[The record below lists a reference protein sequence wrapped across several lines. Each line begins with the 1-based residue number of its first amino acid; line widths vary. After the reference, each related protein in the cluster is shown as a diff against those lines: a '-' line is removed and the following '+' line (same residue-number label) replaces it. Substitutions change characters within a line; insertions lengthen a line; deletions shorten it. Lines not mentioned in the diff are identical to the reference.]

1 MTVHV
6 QFTNRGGR
14 VVSIDFEDELEEAV
28 KYCGLRDE
36 LATRGVVRVL
46 VPFCGYC
53 ETKQIRQDD
62 LPAGHLY
69 GEICDDCFDPGRDV
83 NIDTTGISDDV
94 IAAAAK
100 FAGFSF
106 PVWGEI
112 NV

>member
-6 QFTNRGGR
+6 WFANGAGR
-14 VVSIDFEDELEEAV
+14 VVSIDFENELEQAV
-28 KYCGLRDE
+28 KYCGIRDE
-36 LATRGVVRVL
+36 FVRVL

-53 ETKQIRQDD
+53 ETQIKEND

-69 GEICDDCFDPGRDV
+69 GELCDGCFDPGRDV

-112 NV
+112 NA